1 MADYGLLFQPA
12 KTIKGGDVNNKCWT
26 MCKSIPRLKTLE
38 IIGFGTGEAAIL
50 DTIYSRMCPL
60 FLFFYFIH
68 LPGGAPPVI
77 NGL

>member
-38 IIGFGTGEAAIL
+38 IIGTAWE
-50 DTIYSRMCPL
+50 S
-60 FLFFYFIH
+60 
-68 LPGGAPPVI
+68 GGMREVFAHKEPEFH
-77 NGL
+77 